1 MHRNGYRLR
10 ADTLDEA
17 KSRLYETVASRVWD
31 IAPSFVSMVIYV
43 DNRPLEFLN
52 LDKLRRDD
60 DPVRFEETTR
70 MRGWPP

>member
-1 MHRNGYRLR
+1 
-10 ADTLDEA
+10 
-17 KSRLYETVASRVWD
+17 
-31 IAPSFVSMVIYV
+31 MVIYV

-70 MRGWPP
+70 MRGLPPGEKSGVELGSDWHEHVPSPPEVINQPS